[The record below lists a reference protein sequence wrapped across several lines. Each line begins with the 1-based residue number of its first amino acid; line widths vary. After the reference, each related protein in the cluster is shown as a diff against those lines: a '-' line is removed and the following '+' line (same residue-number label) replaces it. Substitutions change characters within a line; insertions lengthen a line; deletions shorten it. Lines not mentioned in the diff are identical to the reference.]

1 MDSNKLQGVVET
13 YNGQRYVFFRI
24 TNFNWNFTEN
34 LLITYWMDGPQPTNG
49 GWNGGYITSGNGV
62 QEVLGFNKSNNWSGE
77 NGVADEKVALAF
89 TTTLG

>member
-1 MDSNKLQGVVET
+1 
-13 YNGQRYVFFRI
+13 
-24 TNFNWNFTEN
+24 
-34 LLITYWMDGPQPTNG
+34 MDGPQPTNG